1 MIVKILRKPEEND
14 NFKCLFEKTNK
25 DQNTQVYYLIKSL
38 PKKKKTYSSPKNR
51 NQKMIKVLLQINE
64 PEQKIQQRITKASLS
79 VFKHLKTN
87 DNPKGWVKGKK
98 NSRTQKMYQE
108 YIIRTS

>member
-38 PKKKKTYSSPKNR
+38 PKKKKH
-51 NQKMIKVLLQINE
+51 IL
-64 PEQKIQQRITKASLS
+64 
-79 VFKHLKTN
+79 HLKTETR
-87 DNPKGWVKGKK
+87 K
-98 NSRTQKMYQE
+98 
-108 YIIRTS
+108 

>member
-1 MIVKILRKPEEND
+1 
-14 NFKCLFEKTNK
+14 
-25 DQNTQVYYLIKSL
+25 
-38 PKKKKTYSSPKNR
+38 
-51 NQKMIKVLLQINE
+51 MIKILLQINE
-64 PEQKIQQRITKASLS
+64 PEQNIHQRITKASLS